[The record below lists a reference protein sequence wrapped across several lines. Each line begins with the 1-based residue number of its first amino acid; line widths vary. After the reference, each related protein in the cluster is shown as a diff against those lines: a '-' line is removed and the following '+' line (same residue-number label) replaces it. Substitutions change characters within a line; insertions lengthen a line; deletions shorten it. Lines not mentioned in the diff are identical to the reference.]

1 MLAKLKAI
9 QDGIIIA
16 GDGRHDST
24 GHTLSEWIK
33 PCERHLHWSAT
44 STFNGSGRVILA
56 KFKGFLNHVI
66 NNHSGFRTLVYETL
80 CEALSN
86 KALVR
91 GIKQASPHAQTSCLE
106 CFHSV
111 LNHFAPKM
119 IVYSYVGMYK
129 WHILA
134 AVHFNFNLHREVKS
148 REKDGV

>member
-1 MLAKLKAI
+1 MLV
-9 QDGIIIA
+9 GT
-16 GDGRHDST
+16 DSD
-24 GHTLSEWIK
+24 LSIS
-33 PCERHLHWSAT
+33 RLI
-44 STFNGSGRVILA
+44 G
-56 KFKGFLNHVI
+56 
-66 NNHSGFRTLVYETL
+66 TLVYEKL

-129 WHILA
+129 WFMVFLFLYDGDSSCTIL
-134 AVHFNFNLHREVKS
+134 
-148 REKDGV
+148 